1 MKTSFTQIV
10 NGVDCL
16 VILKTI
22 LKDEVQFMIE
32 PQASKKSIP
41 PTQPS
46 STSLQGVKYHW
57 KLAQVNEEIVRSI
70 AYTHNISMP
79 IAHTL
84 CSRGYVTAEEV
95 RSFIF
100 SSFEQDVA
108 SGNLLKGAEIAAQRI
123 IKAVQ
128 DKEKILI
135 FGDYDVDGAT
145 SSALML
151 AALIP
156 LGANINYHL
165 PHREK
170 EGYGL
175 SVSAVKKAVKS
186 GYKLI
191 VTVDNGITALQAA
204 QEAYDLGID
213 LVITD
218 HHRPHGELPKALA
231 IVNPNQ
237 DDCTYPFKKFAGVGV
252 IFKIIC
258 LIYEHMGITEL
269 PDKLYELLLL
279 GTVADVVP
287 LTGENRF
294 WVKYGLAKINRQ
306 RSTAI
311 SALIANS
318 GMTKAALDSLDIG
331 FMIAPQINALGRL
344 DDSRE
349 AVRFLIS
356 SQEHEVFRIGQ
367 ILKDMNE
374 ERKRIDR
381 QIFEEVEAIIASKQ
395 IDLEQESI
403 IVAASKSWPA
413 GVIGLVAGK
422 LMHAYGRPAIL
433 LHLDSKGI
441 AKGSCRSIP
450 EFNMFDALEAN
461 KDLLMSFGGHSCAA
475 GLKLSQ
481 DLVPV
486 LKQNLEQRI
495 KAQIPIQELRPKIS
509 LDAPLDLN
517 EIDHKFAADL
527 AQLEPFGN
535 QNPQPVFLIRGVTQL
550 KAPQIL
556 KDKHVKCSI
565 FSQGMIKPVIF
576 FNRPDLFRILRD
588 HEDRP
593 FTLAAHVVKN
603 EWEGVTKIELQG
615 LDIILD

>member
-1 MKTSFTQIV
+1 
-10 NGVDCL
+10 
-16 VILKTI
+16 
-22 LKDEVQFMIE
+22 MITPE
-32 PQASKKSIP
+32 
-41 PTQPS
+41 PS
-46 STSLQGVKYHW
+46 SINQPNVHHEASLLKGVKYHW
-57 KLAQVNEEIVRSI
+57 KFAPGDEQSIRSLAYSQNISLPI
-70 AYTHNISMP
+70 AYTLYN
-79 IAHTL
+79 
-84 CSRGYVTAEEV
+84 RGYTTDDQV

-108 SGNLLKGAEIAAQRI
+108 HGNLLKGAEIAAERI
-123 IKAVQ
+123 IKALK
-128 DKEKILI
+128 DKEKVLI

-175 SVSAVKKAVKS
+175 SVDAVKKAVKS

-191 VTVDNGITALQAA
+191 VTVDNGITAIQAA
-204 QEAYDLGID
+204 QEAYALGID
-213 LVITD
+213 LIITD
-218 HHRPHGELPKALA
+218 HHRPHGQLPQALA

-237 DDCTYPFKKFAGVGV
+237 IDCAYPFKKFAGVGV

-258 LIYEHMGITEL
+258 LIYEHLGITQL

-287 LTGENRF
+287 LIGENRF
-294 WVKYGLAKINRQ
+294 WVKYGLHKINTQ
-306 RSTAI
+306 RSTAL

-318 GMTKAALDSLDIG
+318 GLAKSTLDSLDIG

-356 SQEHEVFRIGQ
+356 SQEDEVFRIGG
-367 ILKDMNE
+367 ILKAMNE

-381 QIFEEVEAIIASKQ
+381 QIFEEVETIIHNNE
-395 IDLEQESI
+395 INLDNESI
-403 IVAASKSWPA
+403 IIAASRSWPA

-433 LHLDSKGI
+433 LHLDNKGI

-450 EFNMFDALEAN
+450 EFNIFDALEAN

-481 DLVPV
+481 DLVPI
-486 LKQNLEQRI
+486 LKKNLEERI
-495 KAQIPIQELRPKIS
+495 KSQIPLHELRPKIS
-509 LDAPLDLN
+509 LDAPLELS
-517 EIDHKFAADL
+517 EITPQFCSDL

-535 QNPQPVFLIRGVTQL
+535 QNPQPTFLIRNVTQL

-565 FSQGMIKPVIF
+565 FSQGVIKPVIF
-576 FNRPDLFRILRD
+576 FNRPDLYRILRD
-588 HEDRP
+588 HEDKP
-593 FTLAAHVVKN
+593 FTLAGHVVKN
-603 EWEGVTKIELQG
+603 EWEGITRTELQG
-615 LDIILD
+615 LDIILE

>member
-1 MKTSFTQIV
+1 MELQQPPHNPSLALNPEHSMHGIKYRWKVTT
-10 NGVDCL
+10 VDEQL
-16 VILKTI
+16 
-22 LKDEVQFMIE
+22 
-32 PQASKKSIP
+32 
-41 PTQPS
+41 
-46 STSLQGVKYHW
+46 
-57 KLAQVNEEIVRSI
+57 VRSI
-70 AYTHNISMP
+70 AYAHNISLP

-84 CSRGYVTAEEV
+84 CARGYTTEEQV

-100 SSFEQDVA
+100 SSFEKDVA
-108 SGNLLKGAEIAAQRI
+108 SAASMKGALIAVQRI

-175 SVSAVKKAVKS
+175 SVDAVKKAVKC

-191 VTVDNGITALQAA
+191 VTVDNGISAMQAA
-204 QEAYDLGID
+204 QTAADLGID
-213 LVITD
+213 LIITD
-218 HHRPHGELPKALA
+218 HHRPHGELPKAMA

-237 DDCTYPFKKFAGVGV
+237 DDCSYPFKKFAGVGV

-258 LIYEHMGITEL
+258 LIYEQLGITQL

-287 LTGENRF
+287 LIGENRF
-294 WVKYGLAKINRQ
+294 WVKFGLNKINQ
-306 RSTAI
+306 LRSTAMT
-311 SALIANS
+311 ALVANS
-318 GMTKAALDSLDIG
+318 GLTKNTLDSLDIG

-356 SQEHEVFRIGQ
+356 SQEEEVTRIAH
-367 ILKDMNE
+367 ILKNMNE
-374 ERKRIDR
+374 ERKRVER
-381 QIFEEVEAIIASKQ
+381 KIFDDVEAAIESKH
-395 IDLEQESI
+395 IDLEREAI
-403 IVAASKSWPA
+403 IVAASNSWPA

-433 LHLDSKGI
+433 LHLDNKGL
-441 AKGSCRSIP
+441 AKGSCRSIA
-450 EFNMFDALEAN
+450 EFNIFDALEAN
-461 KDLLMSFGGHSCAA
+461 KNLLMTFGGHSCAA

-481 DLVPV
+481 EMIPT
-486 LKQNLEQRI
+486 LKENLETRI
-495 KAQIPIQELRPKIS
+495 KAQIPLHELRPKIT
-509 LDAPLDLN
+509 LDAPLDLP
-517 EIDHKFAADL
+517 EIDQKFCADL

-535 QNPQPVFLIRGVTQL
+535 QNPQPTFLIRGVTQL
-550 KAPQIL
+550 KAPQLL
-556 KDKHVKCSI
+556 KDKHVKCSV
-565 FSQGMIKPVIF
+565 FSQGVIKPVIF
-576 FNRPDLFRILRD
+576 FNRPDLYQILRD
-588 HEDRP
+588 HEDKP
-593 FTLAAHVVKN
+593 FSLAGHVVKN
-603 EWEGVTKIELQG
+603 EWDGTSRTELQG
-615 LDIILD
+615 LDIALE

>member
-1 MKTSFTQIV
+1 MTEHQTSSIQQI
-10 NGVDCL
+10 
-16 VILKTI
+16 
-22 LKDEVQFMIE
+22 
-32 PQASKKSIP
+32 PSSIATP
-41 PTQPS
+41 PT
-46 STSLQGVKYHW
+46 TTLQGIKYLW
-57 KLAQVNEEIVRSI
+57 KVCDVDQEAVRTLAY
-70 AYTHNISMP
+70 AHNLSFP
-79 IAHTL
+79 IAHAL
-84 CSRGYVTAEEV
+84 CARGYTTPESV
-95 RSFIF
+95 RAFLF

-108 SGNLLKGAEIAAQRI
+108 SGSLLKGAEIAATRI

-128 DKEKILI
+128 EKEKILI

-156 LGANINYHL
+156 LGAQINYHL

-175 SVSAVKKAVKS
+175 SVSAVQKAVRC

-191 VTVDNGITALQAA
+191 VTVDNGISALEAA
-204 QEAYDLGID
+204 QEAHNLGID
-213 LVITD
+213 LIITD

-258 LIYEHMGITEL
+258 LIYEQLGITTL

-294 WVKYGLAKINRQ
+294 WVKYGLNKINKQ

-311 SALIANS
+311 NSLIANS
-318 GMTKAALDSLDIG
+318 GMTKASLDSLDIG

-356 SQEHEVFRIGQ
+356 SQEDEVFRIGA
-367 ILKDMNE
+367 ILKSMNE

-381 QIFEEVEAIIASKQ
+381 EIYEEIEAAIVSKQ
-395 IDLEQESI
+395 INLDEEHI
-403 IVAASKSWPA
+403 IVAASSKWPA

-422 LMHAYGRPAIL
+422 LMHTYGRPAIL
-433 LHLDSKGI
+433 LHLDKKGL

-450 EFNMFDALEAN
+450 EFNIFDALNAN

-475 GLKLSQ
+475 GLKLSR
-481 DLVPV
+481 DLVPT
-486 LKQNLEQRI
+486 LKKNLEDLIRS
-495 KAQIPIQELRPKIS
+495 QIPLDQLRPKLT
-509 LDAPLDLN
+509 LDAPLELSD
-517 EIDHKFAADL
+517 IDYKFSSDL

-535 QNPQPVFLIRGVTQL
+535 QNPQPTFLVRGVTQL
-550 KAPQIL
+550 KAPELL
-556 KDKHVKCSI
+556 KGLHLKCSV
-565 FSQGMIKPVIF
+565 FADGVIKPVIF
-576 FNRPDLFRILRD
+576 FNRPDLYKILKE
-588 HEDRP
+588 HEDKP
-593 FTLAAHVVKN
+593 FSLACHIMKN
-603 EWEGVTKIELQG
+603 EWQGVIKTELQG
-615 LDIILD
+615 LDILLD

>member
-1 MKTSFTQIV
+1 MTEHQTTSKQQISSP
-10 NGVDCL
+10 
-16 VILKTI
+16 IST
-22 LKDEVQFMIE
+22 
-32 PQASKKSIP
+32 
-41 PTQPS
+41 PS
-46 STSLQGVKYHW
+46 TTMQGVKYLW
-57 KLAQVNEEIVRSI
+57 KVSEVDLDSVRTLAY
-70 AYTHNISMP
+70 AHNLSFP
-79 IAHTL
+79 IAHAL
-84 CSRGYVTAEEV
+84 CARGYTTAELV
-95 RSFIF
+95 RSFLF

-108 SGNLLKGAEIAAQRI
+108 SGSLLKGAQIAATRI
-123 IKAVQ
+123 IKALT

-175 SVSAVKKAVKS
+175 SVSAVQKAVKS

-191 VTVDNGITALQAA
+191 VTVDNGISALEAA
-204 QEAYDLGID
+204 EEAHKLGID
-213 LVITD
+213 LLITD

-231 IVNPNQ
+231 IINPNQ

-258 LIYEHMGITEL
+258 LIYEQLGITTL

-294 WVKYGLAKINRQ
+294 WVKYGLNKINKQ

-311 SALIANS
+311 NSLIANS
-318 GMTKAALDSLDIG
+318 GMTKKNLDSLDIG

-356 SQEHEVFRIGQ
+356 SQEDEVFRIGA
-367 ILKDMNE
+367 ILKSMNE

-381 QIFEEVEAIIASKQ
+381 EIYEEIEAAIISKQ
-395 IDLEQESI
+395 INLDEEHI
-403 IVAASKSWPA
+403 IIAASSKWPA

-433 LHLDSKGI
+433 LHLDKKGL

-450 EFNMFDALEAN
+450 EFNIFDALHAN

-475 GLKLSQ
+475 GLKLSR
-481 DLVPV
+481 DLVPT
-486 LKQNLEQRI
+486 LKKNLEQLIR
-495 KAQIPIQELRPKIS
+495 AQIPLDQLRPKLM
-509 LDAPLDLN
+509 LDAPLELSD
-517 EIDHKFAADL
+517 IDHKFSSDL

-535 QNPQPVFLIRGVTQL
+535 QNPQPTFLVRGVTQL
-550 KAPQIL
+550 KAPQLL
-556 KDKHVKCSI
+556 KDKHLKCTI
-565 FSQGMIKPVIF
+565 FAGGVIKPVIF
-576 FNRPDLFRILRD
+576 FNRPDLYKILKE
-588 HEDRP
+588 HEDKP
-593 FTLAAHVVKN
+593 FSLACHIIKN
-603 EWEGVTKIELQG
+603 EWEGIVKTELQG
-615 LDIILD
+615 LDILLD